1 MSSPSA
7 PDIVTR
13 TGPAVR
19 QAVVPAPRPH
29 HLHDPWLRIAPG
41 GAVTLPPAGQPGHG
55 GTAFVR
61 RQPVRIAD
69 GRFEGGYTGLF
80 ELICPGCGDHPYLD
94 YSEIPPRLQWLRGPR
109 TLKAALVAY
118 DKHLGPLP
126 GLNGDSAGS
135 LGPHA
140 ATKVTRYAAA
150 AGPASGCGQRRAGD
164 SQARQGGIAHRRSAC
179 SAVTTGVSA
188 THDADNAVDDEEDTD
203 RSGHDRKDR
212 RAGPY

>member
-7 PDIVTR
+7 PDIATD

-19 QAVVPAPRPH
+19 PAAVPAPRPH
-29 HLHDPWLRIAPG
+29 HQHDPWLRIAP

-55 GTAFVR
+55 RTAFVR
-61 RQPVRIAD
+61 RQPARIAD

-109 TLKAALVAY
+109 TLEAALVAY
-118 DKHLGPLP
+118 GKHLGPPP